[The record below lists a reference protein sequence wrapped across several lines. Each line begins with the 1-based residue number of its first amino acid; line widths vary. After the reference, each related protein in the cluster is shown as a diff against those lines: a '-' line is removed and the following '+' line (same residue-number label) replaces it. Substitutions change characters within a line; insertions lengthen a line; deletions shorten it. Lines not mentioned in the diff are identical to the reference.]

1 MILIVTKSILTI
13 KNVAHLT
20 PCIKFNVSKISFY
33 EKFSIINHLSGQIEK
48 MCTFSNLATVFA
60 KITNTLHFSSSTW
73 SESFSRSNQI
83 LRKLFSKNVLGFFFN
98 VTLFLELIKFF

>member
-1 MILIVTKSILTI
+1 MILIVTNSILTI

-60 KITNTLHFSSSTW
+60 KITKHIT
-73 SESFSRSNQI
+73 
-83 LRKLFSKNVLGFFFN
+83 FFQLYM
-98 VTLFLELIKFF
+98 V